1 MNKLSKIAPIIVI
14 LACGGS
20 LFFAY
25 RLAGIKT
32 KLISDNQQ
40 LTDNN
45 ARLTSDL
52 DRTKRDLA
60 TTKQTLE
67 TTEGELATTTTN
79 LQVRT
84 EELAQKTREAEQLT
98 EELTNTVVAL
108 QQTKTELASAQ
119 DVVKKI
125 QDSLGDIGSI
135 DEIRDRI
142 VAQTDENKVLGQQ
155 LMAMREEDEKLKEQ
169 IKELTTVPVNLRG
182 RVEAVQD
189 RWGFMVLNL
198 GFEQRVQPKTEF
210 LVYRDTKFVG
220 KVQVTSVGQGT
231 CIAELVPQGQR
242 GKPQVGDL
250 VVH

>member
-14 LACGGS
+14 LACAGS
-20 LFFAY
+20 LFFTY

-40 LTDNN
+40 LTDDN

-67 TTEGELATTTTN
+67 TTQGELATTTTN
-79 LQVRT
+79 L
-84 EELAQKTREAEQLT
+84 LAREAELAAKTQEA
-98 EELTNTVVAL
+98 EELKTQVAEKDQEL
-108 QQTKTELASAQ
+108 QQTKTELAAAQ
-119 DVVKKI
+119 DTVKKI
-125 QDSLGDIGSI
+125 QDSLGGGSI
-135 DEIRDRI
+135 DELRDRM
-142 VAQTDENKVLGQQ
+142 VAQADENKVLGQQ
-155 LMAMREEDEKLKEQ
+155 LMAMREEGENLKAQ

-182 RVEAVQD
+182 RIAAVQD

-198 GFEQRVQPKTEF
+198 GREQRVRPNTEF
-210 LVYRDTKFVG
+210 LVYRDTKFVA
-220 KVQVTSVGQGT
+220 KVQVTSVSQTT